1 MAYATVPAWKSHAT
15 SSKRPSPARSASMT
29 ARGSAPQSREL
40 FQPPSRL
47 WLWTYICNAS
57 QQLQIECTNKS
68 RRSYARPAKQCP
80 NTSAA
85 ATPGPQNNAPPRR
98 PNTVQGPQALV
109 APAHHSSGLF
119 HKPQR
124 KSRLSQRYFRD
135 DTIPYEEM
143 IPLATE
149 STTRASP
156 HTVNTSLGTPSH
168 TKEMSAPSAQVT
180 LKITKRTGK
189 MAA

>member
-1 MAYATVPAWKSHAT
+1 MEVARNLLEKTLARTVRIDD
-15 SSKRPSPARSASMT
+15 RPGFGSPKQGIVS
-29 ARGSAPQSREL
+29 
-40 FQPPSRL
+40 PPSRL
-47 WLWTYICNAS
+47 WLWIYICNAS
-57 QQLQIECTNKS
+57 QQLQSECTNMS

-80 NTSAA
+80 KKPAA

-124 KSRLSQRYFRD
+124 KSRLSLKYFRD

-149 STTRASP
+149 STTMASP

-168 TKEMSAPSAQVT
+168 TKEMSAPPAQVT